1 MKLLAAFVAVS
12 FQIAQARR
20 LQTADTVPTYTPE
33 ECDVWLAGGSAF
45 DTDASGG
52 LSSDEY
58 FAVLSSL
65 GLTTVAQSYSDLTFE
80 DKMVFASL
88 ACSCVSL
95 GMGEDCCSGDDAE
108 IPLSVLSTV
117 GDPAVDAYKADLCN
131 LLATVILEET
141 VTTPPPAVVAAT
153 ESPVAGATPPPEGAS
168 ALITFDV
175 PGVVGDFDAAEI
187 AANEGSNDILAHI
200 IKGFEI
206 VSNDIL
212 SAESARKVRGLR
224 ASKRALQEMAPVEV
238 TDIGEF
244 IKLTNVT
251 SFKQRS
257 RALLTSIHFSLWR
270 LCSLPRWLGICRG
283 GGYLRQLQIYGHYRR
298 IKRGNSR
305 LVLRRDVGQNR
316 RWNAL

>member
-141 VTTPPPAVVAAT
+141 ASPVAAPVTTPPPGVVAAP
-153 ESPVAGATPPPEGAS
+153 ESPVA
-168 ALITFDV
+168 V
-175 PGVVGDFDAAEI
+175 
-187 AANEGSNDILAHI
+187 
-200 IKGFEI
+200 
-206 VSNDIL
+206 
-212 SAESARKVRGLR
+212 LR
-224 ASKRALQEMAPVEV
+224 P
-238 TDIGEF
+238 
-244 IKLTNVT
+244 
-251 SFKQRS
+251 
-257 RALLTSIHFSLWR
+257 
-270 LCSLPRWLGICRG
+270 PRWGAVRPSPSTFQVLSEILTPQKSRQTRAPTISWPISSRDSKSCRMIFC
-283 GGYLRQLQIYGHYRR
+283 LQ
-298 IKRGNSR
+298 N
-305 LVLRRDVGQNR
+305 Q
-316 RWNAL
+316 